1 MTMQLYL
8 GDDMDFDLGPTI
20 KRIKDRKCF
29 KDIFYQK
36 FPGNPNLIYLTPKGL
51 EEFKKIVD
59 SEIYL
64 YKSDRSG
71 SVVHIPINVKSL
83 RYKEV
88 YYQEDLEEFFNEV
101 KDYLIRRRTTLF
113 KASTYECFL
122 DMDEPFSLYIEKFD
136 ESFPIR
142 LNMNIRKEKPK
153 RTQS

>member
-1 MTMQLYL
+1 MTMLYL
-8 GDDMDFDLGPTI
+8 GDDIEFDLGPTI

-59 SEIYL
+59 PEIYL
-64 YKSDRSG
+64 YKRDIPG
-71 SVVHIPINVKSL
+71 SAVHIPINVKTL

-88 YYQEDLEEFFNEV
+88 YYQEELEEFYNEV
-101 KDYLIRRRTTLF
+101 KDYLVKKRENVLI
-113 KASTYECFL
+113 KDSYEYFL
-122 DMDEPFSLYIEKFD
+122 DMDDPFSLYIEKFD
-136 ESFPIR
+136 ESFPIK
-142 LNMNIRKEKPK
+142 LNMNIRKEKTR

>member
-20 KRIKDRKCF
+20 KRIKDRKYF

-51 EEFKKIVD
+51 EEFKKIID
-59 SEIYL
+59 PEIYL
-64 YKSDRSG
+64 HKSDIRG
-71 SVVHIPINVKSL
+71 SAIYVPINVKTL

-88 YYQEDLEEFFNEV
+88 YWQEELEEFFNEV
-101 KDYLIRRRTTLF
+101 KDYLVRKRSYPIKYQIGNYCEYF
-113 KASTYECFL
+113 

-136 ESFPIR
+136 ESVPIR
-142 LNMNIRKEKPK
+142 LNMNIRRK
-153 RTQS
+153 RLPQS

>member
-1 MTMQLYL
+1 MTMLYL
-8 GDDMDFDLGPTI
+8 GDDIEFDLGPTI

-59 SEIYL
+59 PEIYL
-64 YKSDRSG
+64 YKKDIRG
-71 SVVHIPINVKSL
+71 SVVHIPINVKTL

-88 YYQEDLEEFFNEV
+88 YWQEDLEEFFNEV
-101 KDYLIRRRTTLF
+101 KDCLIRRRTTLF
-113 KASTYECFL
+113 KASDYECFL
-122 DMDEPFSLYIEKFD
+122 DMDAPFSLYIEKFD

-142 LNMNIRKEKPK
+142 LNMNIRKEKTK